1 MNCFDLH
8 MHSMYSQDGQFSCEE
23 LVNIAKEKGL
33 HTISLT
39 DHDSIEGI
47 EQMMEYGKKEGIR
60 VIPGIECSTLFE
72 GNDVHLLGYGIDL
85 RTPYFK
91 EITEKLRKLSSD
103 AFSTRV
109 EKLRQKYNV
118 EIDEEQVIRDSHG
131 KNPWFLMMDQLF
143 NDPRYQSIPD
153 FQEYIPGGR
162 RCDPAPVNFFW
173 DKCQPGS
180 DLFVYVANPEF
191 VDSVKE
197 IHKAGGLAILAHPFN
212 TFYQR
217 EDLLEKAIEAGID
230 GIEVYSNYHEPKHI
244 EYYHQFALDHDLLI
258 SCGSDFHGE
267 KKPSIQMGAY
277 GLEVDGSS
285 YLEAFLKKLGE

>member
-39 DHDSIEGI
+39 DHDSVEGV
-47 EQMMEYGKKEGIR
+47 EQMMAYGKKEGIR

-85 RTPYFK
+85 GTPYFK

-180 DLFVYVANPEF
+180 DLFVYVANPAF

-244 EYYHQFALDHDLLI
+244 EYYRQFALDHDLLI